1 MAEPSAN
8 LRVRISADL
17 ADIRQGL
24 GVLTRQLREVRTE
37 AARPLPTKNNITE
50 LGVSAG
56 QTAQAMRQLP
66 AQFTDIFTSL
76 QGGMPFFTVLV
87 QQGGQIK
94 DSFGGVAPA
103 LKGVSTALLDM
114 VNPYTVAAA
123 AVGLVVFAWYDAEQQ
138 AQAYTK
144 ALVLSRNEA
153 AATTL
158 TLVDMAK
165 KTSDALQVSAGAGAE
180 AAQAVG
186 SNGKIAAQNL
196 QAVADAAVSMKE
208 VSGQA
213 LEDTIALYAKLAE
226 DPVKGAQKLNEQ
238 VNFMTVA
245 LYEQVKALQEQGRNQ
260 DAVTVITRAAADE
273 TVMALAKV
281 RASQNPV
288 ISGFKS
294 LWVEATR
301 AWSAMQSS
309 VGLGPA
315 AAQMQHLLAE
325 NQRELAKLNA
335 LASGDQ
341 RGLPL
346 ARNPIALAAME
357 KSIKDRSDKIK
368 ALATDLIKERKDA
381 EVKAAEDA
389 SVEYLQ
395 RTDAIIESQASKEQ
409 KKKDEITRINGEAE
423 KVRRQAEAAGLIE
436 EVKKIEERRAAAVA
450 AIETKYAKKP
460 KASSGTGS
468 ATRAAGLQGYKD
480 DLVAEQAQITANTQ
494 LLRAQF
500 SAREITAAEYY
511 SRMREL
517 VQQGTDAQSRSV
529 QQQIEYLKRQ
539 SVSGKESIGVN
550 RQLGELEA
558 RIAKLRIEG
567 AAALEVLTKEEDKA
581 AKARANAIKAYE
593 SALDAS
599 NAALQR
605 QLATQVERVGMGDRQ
620 YEIQQRIND
629 AIADEADKL
638 RELSLQRNADQ
649 IDQVTFEEEKALL
662 HAKTLDRLQLIKDGY
677 EDLRLAE
684 GNWLAGAGAAWA
696 NYQQEAGNYARQMGE
711 TVTSVIGGFEDAWV
725 RFTTTGKLSFSDL
738 TKSVLA
744 DLARIQIKQAI
755 VGIGNAIST
764 AWGGGASVYTGNGT
778 GAGSLGGF
786 GNNLGNAS
794 TSSVNDEL
802 LQRLIR
808 NGKAKGGYTGDGGV
822 NEPAGIVHKGEVVWS
837 QADIARAGGAGIVE
851 AMRLGLRGYANG
863 GVVGAPRAAAA
874 GTSRGDVN
882 VYIDGVKSDS
892 GPAEAGVGPTGDLD
906 IRISMREMMRS
917 EIRGGAFDNDF
928 RSRYGLTY
936 RGNRGG

>member
-37 AARPLPTKNNITE
+37 AARPLPAKNNVAD
-50 LGVSAG
+50 LGISAG

-103 LKGVSTALLDM
+103 LKGVSSALLDM

-165 KTSDALQVSAGAGAE
+165 RTSDALQVSAGAGAE
-180 AAQAVG
+180 VAQAVG
-186 SNGKIAAQNL
+186 ANGKIAAQNL
-196 QAVADAAVSMKE
+196 QAVANAAVAMKE

-260 DAVTVITRAAADE
+260 DAVTVITRAASDE

-288 ISGFKS
+288 IAGFKD
-294 LWVEATR
+294 LWVEATK
-301 AWSAMQSS
+301 AWSAMQAS

-346 ARNPIALAAME
+346 ARNPIALAAMQQ
-357 KSIKDRSDKIK
+357 SIKNRSDKIK

-381 EVKAAEDA
+381 EVKAAQDA
-389 SVEYLQ
+389 SVEQ
-395 RTDAIIESQASKEQ
+395 IRQFDEIADSQASKEQ
-409 KKKDEITRINGEAE
+409 KKKQEIARING
-423 KVRRQAEAAGLIE
+423 QAEVVSRRAQAAGLVE

-450 AIETKYAKKP
+450 AIDKKYAEKP
-460 KASSGTGS
+460 KAGSGTGS
-468 ATRAAGLQGYKD
+468 ATRAASLQGYKD
-480 DLVAEQAQITANTQ
+480 DLLAEQAQITASTQ

-500 SAREITAAEYY
+500 SAREITAADYY

-517 VQQGTDAQSRSV
+517 VQRNRDAQSKSLE
-529 QQQIEYLKRQ
+529 QQVAYLQRQ
-539 SVSGKESIGVN
+539 SVAGKEAIGVS
-550 RQLGELEA
+550 RQIGEIEA
-558 RIAKLRIEG
+558 RLTKIRTDGASALQVLSTEE
-567 AAALEVLTKEEDKA
+567 AAAMRARTNVIA
-581 AKARANAIKAYE
+581 AYAN
-593 SALDAS
+593 ALDAS
-599 NAALQR
+599 NQALQR
-605 QLATQVERVGMGDRQ
+605 QLATQAQRVGMGDRE

-629 AIADEADKL
+629 AYADQADKL
-638 RELSLQRNADQ
+638 RELQLQLNAGQVDQ
-649 IDQVTFEEEKALL
+649 ETFEAERATLM
-662 HAKTLDRLQLIKDGY
+662 AKTLDRLQLIKDGY

-684 GNWLAGAGAAWA
+684 GNWLAGASAAWA
-696 NYQQEAGNYARQMGE
+696 NYQQEAGNYARQMGD
-711 TVTSVIGGFEDAWV
+711 TVTTVIGGFEDAWV

-755 VGIGNAIST
+755 VGIGNWISSSFSAQSGSINT
-764 AWGGGASVYTGNGT
+764 AGNTAVTQG
-778 GAGSLGGF
+778 
-786 GNNLGNAS
+786 
-794 TSSVNDEL
+794 TSSINDEL
-802 LQRLIR
+802 FQRLMR
-808 NGKAKGGYTGDGGV
+808 NGKADGGYTGDGAKHD
-822 NEPAGIVHKGEVVWS
+822 PRGIVHAGEVVWS
-837 QADIARAGGAGIVE
+837 QTDIARAGGVGIVE

-874 GTSRGDVN
+874 AMARGAVN
-882 VYIDGVKSDS
+882 VYIDGAKSDS
-892 GPAEAGVGPTGDLD
+892 GGVQAEMGPSGDLD
-906 IRISMREMMRS
+906 IRVSLRELMRG
-917 EIRGGAFDNDF
+917 EIRGGSFDNDF
-928 RSRYGLTY
+928 RNRYGLTY

>member
-1 MAEPSAN
+1 MADPSAN

-24 GVLTRQLREVRTE
+24 GTLTRQLREVRSE
-37 AARPLPTKNNITE
+37 AARPLPAKNNIND
-50 LGVSAG
+50 LGISAG

-94 DSFGGVAPA
+94 DSFGGVEPA
-103 LKGVSTALLDM
+103 LKGVSSALLGM
-114 VNPYTVAAA
+114 VTPYTVAAA
-123 AVGLVVFAWYDAEQQ
+123 AVGLVVVAWYSAEKQ
-138 AQAYTK
+138 AEAYTR

-158 TLVDMAK
+158 TLVSMAQ
-165 KTSDALQVSAGAGAE
+165 KTSDALQVSIGAAAE

-186 SNGKIAAQNL
+186 ANGKIAAQNL
-196 QAVADAAVSMKE
+196 QAVASAAVAMKE
-208 VSGQA
+208 VTGQA
-213 LEDTIALYAKLAE
+213 MEDTIAIYAKLAE
-226 DPVKGAQKLNEQ
+226 DPLKGAQKLNEQ

-245 LYEQVKALQEQGRNQ
+245 LYEQVRALQEQGRNQ
-260 DAVTVITRAAADE
+260 DAVTVITRAASDE
-273 TVMALAKV
+273 TAMALAKV

-288 ISGFKS
+288 IQGFKD
-294 LWVEATR
+294 LWKEATK
-301 AWSAMQSS
+301 AWSAMQAST
-309 VGLGPA
+309 GMGPQA
-315 AAQMQHLLAE
+315 LQMQQLLAA
-325 NQRELAKLNA
+325 NAQDVATMKRGVADGMSDAWVYQYTQRIK
-335 LASGDQ
+335 S
-341 RGLPL
+341 
-346 ARNPIALAAME
+346 RNKQITAIAV
-357 KSIKDRSDKIK
+357 
-368 ALATDLIKERKDA
+368 DLSKERKDA

-389 SVEYLQ
+389 SLDYLQ
-395 RTDAIIESQASKEQ
+395 RADAIAESQASKEQ
-409 KKKDEITRINGEAE
+409 KKKAEIARITMEAE
-423 KVRRQAEAAGLIE
+423 KVRRQAEAAGLVE

-450 AIETKYAKKP
+450 AIEKKYAEKP
-460 KASSGTGS
+460 KTGGGAGS
-468 ATRAAGLQGYKD
+468 AMRGAGLQGYKD
-480 DLVAEQAQITANTQ
+480 DLVAEQAQITAGTQ

-500 SAREITAAEYY
+500 SSREITAAEYY
-511 SRMREL
+511 SRMREQ
-517 VQQGTDAQSRSV
+517 VQKGTDAQARSLE
-529 QQQIEYLKRQ
+529 QQIAYLQKQ
-539 SVSGKESIGVN
+539 AVSGKEAIGVN
-550 RQLGELEA
+550 RQIGELEA
-558 RIAKLRIEG
+558 RLAKLRIEG
-567 AAALEVLTKEEDKA
+567 TAALEVLKNEEEST
-581 AKARANAIKAYE
+581 AKARANAVKAYG

-599 NAALQR
+599 NAALAR
-605 QLATQVERVGMGDRQ
+605 QLATQAGRIGMGDRE

-662 HAKTLDRLQLIKDGY
+662 HAKTLDRLQLIKEGY
-677 EDLRLAE
+677 EGLRMAE
-684 GNWLAGAGAAWA
+684 GDWLAGAGAAWS
-696 NYQQEAGNYARQMGE
+696 NYQQEAGNYARQMGD

-802 LQRLIR
+802 FQRLIR
-808 NGKAKGGYTGDGGV
+808 NGKANGGYTGDGGV
-822 NEPAGIVHKGEVVWS
+822 NEPAGIVHRGEVIWS
-837 QADIARAGGAGIVE
+837 QRDVARAGGVEIVE
-851 AMRLGLRGYANG
+851 AMRRGLRGYADG

-874 GTSRGDVN
+874 AMARGGVN
-882 VYIDGVKSDS
+882 VYIDGAKSDS
-892 GPAEAGVGPTGDLD
+892 GGVQAEMGPSGDLD
-906 IRISMREMMRS
+906 IRVSLRELIRG
-917 EIRGGAFDNDF
+917 EIRGGSFDNDF
-928 RSRYGLTY
+928 RGRYGLTY

>member
-37 AARPLPTKNNITE
+37 AARPLPAKNNVAD
-50 LGVSAG
+50 LGISAG

-103 LKGVSTALLDM
+103 LKGVSSALLDM

-196 QAVADAAVSMKE
+196 QAVANAAVAMKE

-260 DAVTVITRAAADE
+260 DAVTVITRAASDE

-288 ISGFKS
+288 IAGFKE
-294 LWVEATR
+294 LWVEATK

-346 ARNPIALAAME
+346 ARNPIALAAMQ

-368 ALATDLIKERKDA
+368 ALAVDLTKERKEA

-389 SVEYLQ
+389 SADFLQ
-395 RTDAIIESQASKEQ
+395 RQDAIIESQASKEQ
-409 KKKDEITRINGEAE
+409 KKKDEISRINGEAE

-436 EVKKIEERRAAAVA
+436 DVKKIEERRAAAVA
-450 AIETKYAKKP
+450 AIEKKYKEKP
-460 KASSGTGS
+460 KAGNGS
-468 ATRAAGLQGYKD
+468 ATRGADLQGYKD

-529 QQQIEYLKRQ
+529 QQQIDYLKGQ

-558 RIAKLRIEG
+558 RLAKVRIEG

-620 YEIQQRIND
+620 YEIQQRINE
-629 AIADEADKL
+629 ALNDEAEKL

-649 IDQVTFEEEKALL
+649 IDEATFGAEKLLL
-662 HAKTLDRLQLIKDGY
+662 HAKTLDRLQMIKDGY
-677 EDLRLAE
+677 EALRLAE
-684 GNWLAGAGAAWA
+684 GNWLAGASAAWA
-696 NYQQEAGNYARQMGE
+696 NYQQEAGNYAQQMGD
-711 TVTSVIGGFEDAWV
+711 TVTTVIGGFEDAWV

-755 VGIGNAIST
+755 VGIGNAVSSI
-764 AWGGGASVYTGNGT
+764 WGSGAGAYTGNGT

-786 GNNLGNAS
+786 GNNLGAAN
-794 TSSVNDEL
+794 TSSVNDDL
-802 LQRLIR
+802 FQRLMR
-808 NGKAKGGYTGDGGV
+808 NGKADGGYTGDGAKHD
-822 NEPAGIVHKGEVVWS
+822 PRGIVHAGEVVWS
-837 QADIARAGGAGIVE
+837 QADIARAGGVGIVE

-874 GTSRGDVN
+874 GMVRGDVN

-892 GPAEAGVGPTGDLD
+892 SGAQAEIGPSGDLD
-906 IRISMREMMRS
+906 IRASLRELIRG
-917 EIRGGAFDNDF
+917 EIRGGSFDNDF
-928 RSRYGLTY
+928 RGRYGLTY